1 MIDPVSLSQA
11 LIRRP
16 SVTPEDAGV
25 LGVLEAAL
33 TPLGFQCRRLRFEAE
48 GTPAIENLHAKIG
61 TGAPHFCFAGHT
73 DVVPHGDRSQ
83 WKHDPFAG
91 VIENGMLFGR
101 GAADM
106 KSAIAAFAAA
116 AGRHLQR
123 GTLRGSISLLIT
135 GDEEGPAINGTRKML
150 DWLKAHGETIDHC
163 IVGEPTSGAVTGDQ
177 LKIGRRGSMNVKVK
191 ALGIQGHVAYPQNAL
206 NPVHVLAA
214 LVERLTGEALDSG
227 TGEFEPSTLSFT
239 TFDVGN
245 PTTNVIPGE
254 AKGGFNIR
262 FNDLHTPESLKA
274 RIEAAAQEVAA
285 EKGGAF
291 QFSYDVS
298 GVAFVT
304 KPGAFTTLLSDA
316 VKSVIGTAPQFSTGG
331 GTSDARFIKDHCP
344 VVELG
349 LSGRTMHKA
358 DECVAVADIG
368 RLTDIYEA
376 VLAAYFANP
385 PK

>member
-1 MIDPVSLSQA
+1 VIDPVALSQD

-25 LGVLEAAL
+25 LAVLEAAL
-33 TPLGFQCRRLRFEAE
+33 TPLGFTCQRLRFEAE
-48 GTPAIENLHAKIG
+48 GTPAIDNLYARIG
-61 TGAPHFCFAGHT
+61 AGAPHFCFAGHT
-73 DVVPHGDRSQ
+73 DVVPPGDKSQ

-116 AGRHLQR
+116 AERHLKR
-123 GTLRGSISLLIT
+123 GTLKGSISLLIT

-150 DWLKAHGETIDHC
+150 DWLKAHGEKIDHC
-163 IVGEPTSGAVTGDQ
+163 IVGEPTSGAVTGNQ

-214 LVERLTGEALDSG
+214 LVERLTGQALDSG
-227 TGEFEPSTLSFT
+227 TNEFEPSTLSFT

-254 AKGGFNIR
+254 ARAGFNIR
-262 FNDLHTPESLKA
+262 FNDLHTPETLKVK
-274 RIEAAAQEVAA
+274 IEAVANEVTAA
-285 EKGGAF
+285 KGGAF
-291 QFSYDVS
+291 QFTYDVS

-304 KPGAFTTLLSDA
+304 RPGAFTALLSDA
-316 VKSVIGTAPQFSTGG
+316 VQSIIGTAPHFSTGG

-349 LSGRTMHKA
+349 LSGRTMHKS
-358 DECVAVADIG
+358 DECVAVADIV

-376 VLAAYFANP
+376 VLGAYFTNP
-385 PK
+385 PT